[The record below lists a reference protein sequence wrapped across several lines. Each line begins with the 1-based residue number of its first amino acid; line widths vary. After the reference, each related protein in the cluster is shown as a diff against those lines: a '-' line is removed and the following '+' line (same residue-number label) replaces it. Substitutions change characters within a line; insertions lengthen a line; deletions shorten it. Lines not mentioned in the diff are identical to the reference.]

1 MQICVLTYSRISER
15 IVPLIP
21 MASQQMGPYFLN
33 PLGLKSREHNHKT
46 YEVYSSISICNY
58 ICCMHAD
65 VNRDVERSRN
75 SNLGPGTVGIHITTG
90 SHSGAWLGTCAVYKL
105 YMHLAPW
112 LGSISL
118 SLSFSAYA
126 LGYLAGY
133 MDSLYIYLIS
143 IYINCAFYIYIYI
156 KCTIYI

>member
-1 MQICVLTYSRISER
+1 MD
-15 IVPLIP
+15 
-21 MASQQMGPYFLN
+21 A
-33 PLGLKSREHNHKT
+33 
-46 YEVYSSISICNY
+46 
-58 ICCMHAD
+58 A

-75 SNLGPGTVGIHITTG
+75 SNLGPGSVGIHITTG
-90 SHSGAWLGTCAVYKL
+90 SHSGTWVGTCAVYKL

-133 MDSLYIYLIS
+133 MDSLYIYL
-143 IYINCAFYIYIYI
+143 YIYLSI
-156 KCTIYI
+156 